1 MLYHDDMSR
10 DRRAERVVPS
20 CVLII
25 EGRLW
30 IDSGLRLL
38 VSGMLAGDGLYR
50 AVREAVPGAST
61 ERAFSYPSLLHLI
74 GLRPKIGL
82 RRAGQ
87 RGAAAPCCQRHCL
100 SLDPPQLALYW
111 PAV

>member
-1 MLYHDDMSR
+1 MLCDDDMSC
-10 DRRAERVVPS
+10 DSRAERVVPS
-20 CVLII
+20 CVLIS

-38 VSGMLAGDGLYR
+38 LSGMLAGDGLHGV
-50 AVREAVPGAST
+50 VREAVPGAST
-61 ERAFSYPSLLHLI
+61 ERALSYPGLLHLI
-74 GLRPKIGL
+74 GLRPNIGL